1 MSEKQLEP
9 TPSELDDLA
18 AEAEEASR
26 TPAPSFTDPLE
37 DLFTEALLARK
48 IRVKRTIDPADK
60 HALDAAAKKMREL
73 YTLPEN
79 WERTRGIALIDKAT
93 QTLVGNFSEY
103 KHKTIEKTRKLLR
116 EHTPIAI
123 DATEYVEGYLG
134 AAFEQKVRGNGWEQ
148 EHLAV
153 CHVMLDELMVE
164 APKVE
169 LNIKTRLG
177 ALVRAELLQD
187 TQFASMSGQTI
198 LSLPAGTNILEAA
211 SIDTTAAMRRAVCA

>member
-1 MSEKQLEP
+1 MTAKPLEP

-18 AEAEEASR
+18 
-26 TPAPSFTDPLE
+26 FTDPLE

-48 IRVKRTIDPADK
+48 IRVKRSNDPADK

-79 WERTRGIALIDKAT
+79 WERTRGVALIDKPT
-93 QTLVGNFSEY
+93 QTLIGNFSEY
-103 KHKTIEKTRKLLR
+103 KHKSVPNTRKLLR
-116 EHTPIAI
+116 EHNPIAI
-123 DATEYVEGYLG
+123 NATEEVEGYLG
-134 AAFEQKVRGNGWEQ
+134 AAFEQKLHGNGWEQ

-153 CHVMLDELMVE
+153 CHVLLDELMVE

-177 ALVRAELLQD
+177 ALVRAELVQA
-187 TQFASMSGQTI
+187 TQFASVSGQTI
-198 LSLPAGTNILEAA
+198 LLLPAGTNILEAA
-211 SIDTTAAMRRAVCA
+211 SVDTKAAMRRAVS